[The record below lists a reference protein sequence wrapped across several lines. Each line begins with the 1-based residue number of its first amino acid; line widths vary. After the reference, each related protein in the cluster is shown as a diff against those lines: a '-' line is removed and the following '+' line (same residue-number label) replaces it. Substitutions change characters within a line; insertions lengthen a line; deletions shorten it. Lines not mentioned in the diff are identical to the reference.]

1 VIDWVQ
7 TKKALKEQ
15 ATAGFACTS
24 DLWTSEV
31 NRTSLQSIT
40 ATFLPALDVEAGQRK
55 IYTMLIDAQPL
66 PTRESHTAE
75 IISMHLLAALQSV
88 DAVHLARFLVTDTA
102 SNMLK
107 LDDELPKRVRG
118 HDGRWGMMI
127 SIA

>member
-1 VIDWVQ
+1 
-7 TKKALKEQ
+7 
-15 ATAGFACTS
+15 
-24 DLWTSEV
+24 
-31 NRTSLQSIT
+31 
-40 ATFLPALDVEAGQRK
+40 
-55 IYTMLIDAQPL
+55 
-66 PTRESHTAE
+66 
-75 IISMHLLAALQSV
+75 V